1 MIALLR
7 ALRRGGERVI
17 SFLFRI
23 RVDSFVFIYIHGL
36 FYCFVLFAFLV
47 SWRNGKEKC
56 PMRRR
61 IAFFYFVHFSAR
73 LALLVAV
80 FLSIFVEITAEF
92 QMTGVR
98 IILEIILES
107 YSLVTAESVG
117 VSSPSWRFQ
126 FNRIAGAFHISH
138 R

>member
-47 SWRNGKEKC
+47 SWRNGKEKSYAMKNRVLC
-56 PMRRR
+56 ALY
-61 IAFFYFVHFSAR
+61 ILVHY
-73 LALLVAV
+73 LLC
-80 FLSIFVEITAEF
+80 S
-92 QMTGVR
+92 
-98 IILEIILES
+98 
-107 YSLVTAESVG
+107 
-117 VSSPSWRFQ
+117 
-126 FNRIAGAFHISH
+126 
-138 R
+138 

>member
-1 MIALLR
+1 MYSS
-7 ALRRGGERVI
+7 I
-17 SFLFRI
+17 SM
-23 RVDSFVFIYIHGL
+23 VCFIVL
-36 FYCFVLFAFLV
+36 FYTRCLYLGGMGKKNVLCDEESRFV
-47 SWRNGKEKC
+47 
-56 PMRRR
+56 
-61 IAFFYFVHFSAR
+61 YFVHFSA
-73 LALLVAV
+73 LFALLVAV
-80 FLSIFVEITAEF
+80 FLSIFVETTAEF